1 MNKAMRKKLICSS
14 KNLCQNLN
22 YDEITNYLRF
32 FSKIVNM
39 IHIDYV
45 MLNCKIIT
53 IRRKIF
59 KKLSNYL
66 AELN

>member
-14 KNLCQNLN
+14 KNLRQNLN

-45 MLNCKIIT
+45 MLNRKIIT
-53 IRRKIF
+53 IRRRLL
-59 KKLSNYL
+59 KKFLII
-66 AELN
+66 